1 MFNWGYDMKYINKE
15 IKVIGLS
22 FLFSIIVC
30 FINFDFKAD
39 EFKPGYWIYDQLLYS
54 VNQKQTILY
63 FVFGVLI
70 FFVYSK
76 IIKKTIKNKI
86 RIYIIIFS
94 QCMSFVIYLC
104 KSYYLLSSW
113 ALMFSSVCN
122 FLFSITF
129 IVLGGIILNYI
140 LLLCYLVLEKF
151 NLKNSFY
158 YNSKQHWLVYSFI
171 LFFLI
176 NSVYLLAFYPG
187 TATYDGC
194 FQIAEYYGY
203 RDLSNHLPVMAT
215 LIEGAIF
222 NIGSKFGGQNF
233 GLFTYVFLQTLF
245 QSYIFAYAVKVIACI
260 THNKILTVFT
270 ILFFVVN
277 PLFPIWGICFVKD
290 TMYYIAFLWMVLIII
305 EIAEKWYTNEYI
317 MVLQL
322 FLATLIVCIFR
333 NNGLYVVLPSL
344 LLLMFFIKN
353 NKKIKLMILVNCVL
367 LSVLFIGWSKI
378 LTIYNVPQPVEEALS
393 IPFQQTA
400 RLYWEDKE
408 INAND
413 DTVIQNIFQG
423 KNLKELYNPELADP
437 VKFSFKWG
445 KENRKLWKEIYLK
458 YFTKYPTVYV
468 EAFLNQ
474 NYGYLYPLKKAT
486 DIGTYVITKDA
497 GLHSD
502 KIILN
507 NTSPFNRLRVFLCKV
522 PQLYIEWPVL
532 CLIYNCSF
540 YMWTILFL
548 TGLLLVE
555 RKISSCI
562 LGIPLLLSIGVCFLS
577 PLDAC
582 IRYMLSIIV
591 VFPVFVSYFIFK
603 IKET

>member
-474 NYGYLYPLKKAT
+474 NYGYLYPLKK
-486 DIGTYVITKDA
+486 
-497 GLHSD
+497 LL
-502 KIILN
+502 IL
-507 NTSPFNRLRVFLCKV
+507 V
-522 PQLYIEWPVL
+522 P
-532 CLIYNCSF
+532 
-540 YMWTILFL
+540 M
-548 TGLLLVE
+548 
-555 RKISSCI
+555 
-562 LGIPLLLSIGVCFLS
+562 
-577 PLDAC
+577 
-582 IRYMLSIIV
+582 
-591 VFPVFVSYFIFK
+591 
-603 IKET
+603 